1 MKLIGSNSSPF
12 VRKVRMVLAEK
23 KIDYDMQLGNPW
35 SADTRVPDFNP
46 LGKVPALVLEDGRCL
61 YDSRVIVEFL
71 DNVSPVNRLIPAPNR
86 ERSEVKRWEAL
97 ADGVLNAGVALRLEH
112 QRPDGEKSPGW
123 ITRQTGKIELG
134 LSIMDRDLAEKPW
147 CTGIEF
153 TLADIAVGACLGW
166 LEFRHPHFDIRGQ
179 HANLARLLGKLA
191 DVPSFADTTPKDQ
204 G

>member
-1 MKLIGSNSSPF
+1 MKLIGSLTSPF

-23 KIDYDMQLGNPW
+23 KIEYDMTLGNPF
-35 SADTRVPDFNP
+35 AEDTRVPEFNP

-71 DNVSPVNRLIPAPNR
+71 DNVSPVNRLIPATNR

-97 ADGVLNAGVALRLEH
+97 ADGVLDAGVLLRMEN

-123 ITRQTGKIELG
+123 IKRQTGKVESG
-134 LSIMDRDLAEKPW
+134 LTVMDRDLGEKTW

-166 LEFRHPHFDIRGQ
+166 LEFRHPQFDIRGR
-179 HANLARLLGKLA
+179 HANLARLLDKLA
-191 DVPSFADTTPKDQ
+191 DVPSFADTMPKD
-204 G
+204 

>member
-1 MKLIGSNSSPF
+1 MKLIGSHTSPF

-23 KIDYDMQLGNPW
+23 KIEYDMQLGNPF
-35 SADTRVPDFNP
+35 AEDTRVPEFNP

-86 ERSEVKRWEAL
+86 ERSEVRRWEAL
-97 ADGVLNAGVALRLEH
+97 ADGVLDAGVLLRMES

-123 ITRQTGKIELG
+123 MKRQTGKIELG
-134 LSIMDRDLAEKPW
+134 LAVMDRDLGEKTW

-153 TLADIAVGACLGW
+153 TLADIAVAACLGW
-166 LEFRHPHFDIRGQ
+166 IEFRHPQFDIRGK
-179 HANLARLLGKLA
+179 HANLARLLDKLA
-191 DVPSFADTTPKDQ
+191 EVPSFADTAPKE
-204 G
+204 